1 MYFKVSQGDSSD
13 MKCHFVPQGY
23 LRRFTNEKNL
33 LECCDLHRDY
43 QITRTQATKTTA
55 QIEDWYVLRKPQD
68 TPALEYVGEKDIE
81 EAFVS
86 LYEKDLPAALDR
98 LEHQSLTFADK
109 ELLARFVAIQLH
121 RAPISREYYRQVKRQ
136 DAKQVLSRE
145 QTLQR
150 NAEIARGFL
159 GTLVSGITLEPF
171 LMESTWMLVRRKG
184 TTPFITSDNPIHAHN
199 HPQNQ
204 NHLAQVQDLMAAR
217 GQSFSEAELK
227 ARKGGYSVSV
237 SPQHVLYINTSLPR
251 NSADTCVETGSW
263 DEVRVQQYNDLVFR
277 SCLSCVYTVTKE
289 IALGYAQRHARGEIQ
304 NDLFVDDPF
313 QEAVQGPIIAD

>member
-1 MYFKVSQGDSSD
+1 

-43 QITRTQATKTTA
+43 QPTRTQAPKVTA

-98 LEHQSLTFADK
+98 LERQSLTSSDK

-136 DAKQVLSRE
+136 DAKQELSRE
-145 QTLQR
+145 QALQR
-150 NAEIARGFL
+150 NAEIAHGFL
-159 GTLVSGITLEPF
+159 GTLVSGMTLEPF
-171 LMESTWMLVRRKG
+171 LMESTWMLVRRRG
-184 TTPFITSDNPIHAHN
+184 ATPFITSDNPILVQN

-204 NHLAQVQDLMAAR
+204 NYLAQVQDWLAAR
-217 GQSFSEAELK
+217 GQSFSDAESK
-227 ARKGGYSVSV
+227 ARKGAYCVSV

-251 NSADTCVETGSW
+251 NPADTSVETGSW
-263 DEVRVQQYNDLVFR
+263 DAARVQQYNDLVFR

-289 IALGYAQRHARGEIQ
+289 LALSYAQRHERGEIQ

-313 QEAVQGPIIAD
+313 QEAGGGPGTAG